1 MTKKN
6 PLRGE
11 ERKIVSTRVYR
22 SEFANF
28 VKLCQEENKSVNTK
42 MREMIREEIERNFG
56 DIFDEPQKN
65 TNSPKSNKKQA
76 DFKYQFS
83 GEFNP
88 TFSPIDMNEYEKKK
102 YLEGI

>member
-28 VKLCQEENKSVNTK
+28 IKICQTENKTVNTK
-42 MREMIREEIERNFG
+42 LREMIREEIE
-56 DIFDEPQKN
+56 KN
-65 TNSPKSNKKQA
+65 PESFNK
-76 DFKYQFS
+76 
-83 GEFNP
+83 N
-88 TFSPIDMNEYEKKK
+88 ILIKKK
-102 YLEGI
+102 EDEEMAEEKIRLKQKEWNFKINRKKDNV

>member
-28 VKLCQEENKSVNTK
+28 IKICKAEGNKSVNTK
-42 MREMIREEIERNFG
+42 IREMIKEEIERKL
-56 DIFDEPQKN
+56 EL
-65 TNSPKSNKKQA
+65 SNKKLLIKMRE
-76 DFKYQFS
+76 DK
-83 GEFNP
+83 
-88 TFSPIDMNEYEKKK
+88 EK
-102 YLEGI
+102 LEEKIRSKQKEWNFEIKEIK

>member
-28 VKLCQEENKSVNTK
+28 VKICKAEGSKSVNNK
-42 MREMIREEIERNFG
+42 MREMIREEIERNQASKIKLLKEKEG
-56 DIFDEPQKN
+56 IDEDYQKILD
-65 TNSPKSNKKQA
+65 SMKSKNFEIKILEKGWQ
-76 DFKYQFS
+76 
-83 GEFNP
+83 
-88 TFSPIDMNEYEKKK
+88 KKK
-102 YLEGI
+102 N

>member
-28 VKLCQEENKSVNTK
+28 VKICKAEGNKSVNNK
-42 MREMIREEIERNFG
+42 MREMIREEIERNQAG
-56 DIFDEPQKN
+56 KIKLLKEKEGIDEDYQKILD
-65 TNSPKSNKKQA
+65 SMKSKNFEIKTLEKGWQ
-76 DFKYQFS
+76 
-83 GEFNP
+83 
-88 TFSPIDMNEYEKKK
+88 KKK
-102 YLEGI
+102 N

>member
-28 VKLCQEENKSVNTK
+28 VKICKAEGNKSVNNK

-65 TNSPKSNKKQA
+65 TSSLEPNKKQA

-83 GEFNP
+83 GEFDP
-88 TFSPIDMNEYEKKK
+88 TFSPFD
-102 YLEGI
+102 